1 MYFVYGLPCP
11 SLQTAMPE
19 RASGTLTPA
28 AMKVRPITVSGIP
41 RVKPVGIRAGYN
53 VEMAIIVLDLF

>member
-1 MYFVYGLPCP
+1 M
-11 SLQTAMPE
+11 QTAMPE

-41 RVKPVGIRAGYN
+41 RVKPVGIRAGYH
-53 VEMAIIVLDLF
+53 VEIAN

>member
-1 MYFVYGLPCP
+1 
-11 SLQTAMPE
+11 MPE

-41 RVKPVGIRAGYN
+41 RVKPVGIRVSDH
-53 VEMAIIVLDLF
+53 VEIAK